1 MKRIRAKLA
10 VLDTVDWSISTLNT
24 VELKQQNIVC
34 TTKTKTSLFQ
44 PLFSL
49 LAKNKIMELILNLNY

>member
-1 MKRIRAKLA
+1 VKNKNLCTWKKMKRPRAA
-10 VLDTVDWSISTLNT
+10 ALDTVDWSISTLNT

-34 TTKTKTSLFQ
+34 TTKTTTSPFQ

-49 LAKNKIMELILNLNY
+49 PAKNK